1 MRTDIVVKIDF
12 KIEQSKKE
20 YLREEANKLNVSM
33 SYILQKLVDDH
44 IDNGNALYNRKQVS
58 EHLVNLLQA
67 SKYIKEDKVR
77 DYIFKELEE
86 LQCQM

>member
-1 MRTDIVVKIDF
+1 MNKV
-12 KIEQSKKE
+12 KKE

-44 IDNGNALYNRKQVS
+44 IDNGKALYNRKQVS

-77 DYIFKELEE
+77 DYILKELEE